1 MTAFN
6 TETTAKLAAP
16 LNRANVKERT
26 EAGRTLSYIEGWR
39 VIDEANSIFGFGGW
53 TRETL
58 ILEQTNKDLVELS
71 GNNGPYQQWRV
82 GYIAKVRITV
92 AGVVRDGVGFGSGM
106 GKPAALGDAIES
118 AAKEAETDAM
128 KRAFMTFGNPFGL
141 ALYDKAQA
149 NVIDEPPADG
159 PVIVRS
165 QPAFTA
171 IVEINACQ
179 TRGELAAWKRVN
191 DPFITKMPAGPDYD
205 AVIAAFREKL
215 ATLKG
220 TTA

>member
-6 TETTAKLAAP
+6 AETTAKLTAP
-16 LNRANVKERT
+16 LNRAHVKERA

-58 ILEQTNKDLVELS
+58 LLEQTNKDLVELT

-92 AGVVRDGVGFGSGM
+92 AGVIRDGVGFGSGM

-141 ALYDKAQA
+141 ALYDKAQS
-149 NVIDEPPADG
+149 NVADIPPEPSP
-159 PVIVRS
+159 IVG
-165 QPAFTA
+165 AA
-171 IVEINACQ
+171 
-179 TRGELAAWKRVN
+179 LAAITDCKTRADLAKWKKDN
-191 DPFITKMPAGPDYD
+191 GHALQSMPSGPDYE
-205 AVIAAFREKL
+205 AILSAFRSRL
-215 ATLKG
+215 NTLTEG
-220 TTA
+220 APA